1 MFFIEKLLNFCKFKG
16 LKIQKNMLR
25 DTLKRMVTDL
35 QDVVQYTLD
44 INGKTHSMNNYI
56 GKKVKISWSGVVVC
70 GCGKKMDSFYRAG
83 FCYKCFW
90 ESPLASQSIFKPELC
105 TAHLGIEERN
115 LEWEKE
121 FQIAPHY
128 VYLANSS
135 GIKVGITR
143 GSQGVVRWMDQ
154 GASQAIL
161 LAEVPNRRFS
171 GDIEVSLKR
180 FVADVTNWRKM
191 LSGNPDSVDLVAMK
205 EELSVHVPEE
215 LKQYILPDTK
225 VTEIRYP
232 VTQYPSKIKS
242 VKLERTPILE
252 GTLLGIKGQYL
263 LFDGDRVF
271 NIRSHEGFISEF
283 SVQEIAQGT
292 LF

>member
-1 MFFIEKLLNFCKFKG
+1 
-16 LKIQKNMLR
+16 MLR
-25 DTLKRMVTDL
+25 DTLKRMHTEL
-35 QDVVQYTLD
+35 NDVVHYTLD
-44 INGKTHSMNNYI
+44 IHGFDHKMNDYI
-56 GKKVKISWSGVVVC
+56 GKKIKIVWSGVVIC
-70 GCGKKMDSFYRAG
+70 QCGKKSDKFYRSG
-83 FCYKCFW
+83 YCYKCFW

-105 TAHLGIEERN
+105 TAHLGIEERD

-121 FQIAPHY
+121 FQLAPHY

-143 GSQGVVRWMDQ
+143 GTQGVIRWMDQ

-191 LSGNPDSVDLVAMK
+191 LSGTPEPVDLVQMK
-205 EELSVHVPEE
+205 EELSDHVPEE
-215 LKQYILPDTK
+215 LKQYILSDNT
-225 VTEIRYP
+225 VTEIIYP
-232 VTQYPSKIKS
+232 VTQYPIKIKS
-242 VKLERTPILE
+242 VKLERTPIIE

-263 LFDGDRVF
+263 LLDGDRVF
-271 NIRSHEGFISEF
+271 NIRSHEGFISIF
-283 SVQEIAQGT
+283 SQQETLQQGL

>member
-1 MFFIEKLLNFCKFKG
+1 MAI
-16 LKIQKNMLR
+16 KIQKNMMR
-25 DTLKRMVTDL
+25 DTLKKMDTEL

-44 INGKTHSMNNYI
+44 IHGETHNMNDYI
-56 GKKVKISWSGVVVC
+56 GKQIKIEWSGKVICIC
-70 GCGKKMDSFYRAG
+70 GQKMKKFYRSG
-83 FCYKCFW
+83 FCYKCYW
-90 ESPLASQSIFKPELC
+90 DSPMASQSIFKPELC
-105 TAHLGIEERN
+105 TAHLGIEERD
-115 LEWEKE
+115 LKWEKN
-121 FQIAPHY
+121 FQLAPHY

-143 GSQGVVRWMDQ
+143 GTQGVIRWMDQ

-180 FVADVTNWRKM
+180 FVDDVTNWRKM
-191 LSGNPDSVDLVAMK
+191 LSGKPDDVDLVKMK

-215 LKQYILPDTK
+215 LKQYILADNT
-225 VTEIRYP
+225 VTEISYP
-232 VTQYPSKIKS
+232 VSKYPTKINS
-242 VKLERTPILE
+242 VKLDRTPTIE
-252 GTLLGIKGQYL
+252 GKLVGIKGQYL
-263 LFDGDRVF
+263 LLDRDRVF

-283 SVQEIAQGT
+283 SVSEIAQKS

>member
-1 MFFIEKLLNFCKFKG
+1 
-16 LKIQKNMLR
+16 MLR
-25 DTLKRMVTDL
+25 DTLKRMDTEL
-35 QDVVQYTLD
+35 KDVVNYTLD
-44 INGKTHSMNNYI
+44 IHGEIHHMNTYVGKQI
-56 GKKVKISWSGVVVC
+56 KIEWSGVVIC
-70 GCGKKMDSFYRAG
+70 GCGKRMDTFYRNSG
-83 FCYKCFW
+83 YCYKCYW
-90 ESPLASQSIFKPELC
+90 ESPLASPSIFKPELC

-115 LEWEKE
+115 LEWERE

-143 GSQGVVRWMDQ
+143 GTQGVIRWMDQ

-191 LSGNPDSVDLVAMK
+191 LSGNPEPVDLVKMK
-205 EELSVHVPEE
+205 EELSEHVPEN
-215 LKQYILPDTK
+215 LKQYILPDNSI
-225 VTEIRYP
+225 TEIKYP
-232 VTQYPSKIKS
+232 VTKYPTKVKS
-242 VKLERTPILE
+242 VKLDKFSTIE

-263 LFDGDRVF
+263 LLDEDRVF
-271 NIRSHEGFISEF
+271 NIRSHEGYIANF
-283 SVQEIAQGT
+283 SIHEIAQGT

>member
-1 MFFIEKLLNFCKFKG
+1 
-16 LKIQKNMLR
+16 MLR
-25 DTLKRMVTDL
+25 DTLKKMNAEFK
-35 QDVVQYTLD
+35 DVVNYTLE
-44 INGKTHSMNNYI
+44 IHGVTHKMNNYI
-56 GKKVKISWSGVVVC
+56 GKQIKIEWSGEVICQC
-70 GCGKKMDSFYRAG
+70 GRKSDKFYRSG
-83 FCYKCFW
+83 YCYKCYW

-105 TAHLGIEERN
+105 TAHLGIEERD

-143 GSQGVVRWMDQ
+143 SSQGVIRWMDQ

-180 FVADVTNWRKM
+180 FVADITNWRKM
-191 LSGNPDSVDLVAMK
+191 LSGNPKSVDLVK
-205 EELSVHVPEE
+205 LKQELSVHVPEE
-215 LKQYILPDTK
+215 LQQYILPNNT
-225 VTEIRYP
+225 VTEIKYP
-232 VTQYPSKIKS
+232 VTQYPKKIKS
-242 VKLERTPILE
+242 LKLERTPIIE

-263 LFDGDRVF
+263 LLDGDRVF
-271 NIRSHEGFISEF
+271 NIRSHEGFISTF
-283 SVQEIAQGT
+283 SKQEIAHQGL

>member
-1 MFFIEKLLNFCKFKG
+1 MCNFKAI
-16 LKIQKNMLR
+16 KIQKIMSR
-25 DTLKRMVTDL
+25 DTLKKMDTDL

-44 INGKTHSMNNYI
+44 IHGETHNMNDYI
-56 GKKVKISWSGVVVC
+56 GKNIKIEWSGDVICSCEKVM
-70 GCGKKMDSFYRAG
+70 KKFYRSG
-83 FCYKCFW
+83 FCYQCYW
-90 ESPLASQSIFKPELC
+90 DSPMASQSIFKPELC
-105 TAHLGIEERN
+105 TAHLGIEERD

-143 GSQGVVRWMDQ
+143 GSQGVIRWMDQ

-191 LSGNPDSVDLVAMK
+191 LSGTPDFVDLVQLK
-205 EELSVHVPEE
+205 EELSLHVPEE
-215 LKQYILPDTK
+215 LKQYILPNNT
-225 VTEIRYP
+225 VTEIKYP
-232 VTQYPSKIKS
+232 VTKYPTKIKS
-242 VKLERTPILE
+242 VKLERTPIIE
-252 GTLLGIKGQYL
+252 GELMGIKGQYL
-263 LFDGDRVF
+263 LLDEDRVF
-271 NIRSHEGFISEF
+271 NIRSHEGFISKF
-283 SVQEIAQGT
+283 SHQEMAKQGL

>member
-1 MFFIEKLLNFCKFKG
+1 MCNFKAI
-16 LKIQKNMLR
+16 KIQKIMRR
-25 DTLKRMVTDL
+25 DTLKKMDTDL

-44 INGKTHSMNNYI
+44 IHGETHNMNDYI
-56 GKKVKISWSGVVVC
+56 GKNIKIEWSGDVICSCEKVM
-70 GCGKKMDSFYRAG
+70 KKFYRSG
-83 FCYKCFW
+83 FCYQCYW
-90 ESPLASQSIFKPELC
+90 DSPMASQSIFKPELC
-105 TAHLGIEERN
+105 TAHLGIEERD

-143 GSQGVVRWMDQ
+143 GSQGVIRWMDQ

-171 GDIEVSLKR
+171 GDIEVCLKR

-191 LSGNPDSVDLVAMK
+191 LSGTPDFVDLVQLK
-205 EELSVHVPEE
+205 EELSLHVPEE
-215 LKQYILPDTK
+215 LKQYILPNNT
-225 VTEIRYP
+225 VTEIKYP
-232 VTQYPSKIKS
+232 VTKYPTKIKS
-242 VKLERTPILE
+242 VKLERTPIIE
-252 GTLLGIKGQYL
+252 GELMGIKGQYL
-263 LFDGDRVF
+263 LLDEDRVF
-271 NIRSHEGFISEF
+271 NIRSHEGFISKF
-283 SVQEIAQGT
+283 SHQEMAKQGL

>member
-1 MFFIEKLLNFCKFKG
+1 MIEKYK
-16 LKIQKNMLR
+16 KNMLR
-25 DTLKRMVTDL
+25 DTLKKMDTEL
-35 QDVVQYTLD
+35 NDVVNYTLD
-44 INGKTHSMNNYI
+44 IHGKIHFMNDYI
-56 GKKVKISWSGVVVC
+56 GKQIKIDWSGEVIC
-70 GCGKKMDSFYRAG
+70 GCGKKMNSFYRNSG
-83 FCYKCFW
+83 YCYKCYW

-105 TAHLGIEERN
+105 TAHLGIEERD

-143 GSQGVVRWMDQ
+143 GTQGEIRWMDQ

-191 LSGNPDSVDLVAMK
+191 LSGEPDPVDLIKMK

-215 LKQYILPDTK
+215 LKQYILPDNT

-232 VTQYPSKIKS
+232 VNKYPAKIKS
-242 VKLERTPILE
+242 VKLDKFPVIE

-263 LFDGDRVF
+263 LLDEDRVF
-271 NIRSHEGFISEF
+271 NVRSHEGFVSTF
-283 SVQEIAQGT
+283 SHQEITQQGL